1 MDKQGGIMQINKQIE
16 VTGMVCGGC
25 EDVIEAA
32 ISKIEGVVEVKAD
45 YPSSQCT
52 VTSICLL
59 ICIIPPCLSIAHNP
73 TRACRPF

>member
-52 VTSICLL
+52 LSFEDDQVSLEEICK
-59 ICIIPPCLSIAHNP
+59 
-73 TRACRPF
+73 T